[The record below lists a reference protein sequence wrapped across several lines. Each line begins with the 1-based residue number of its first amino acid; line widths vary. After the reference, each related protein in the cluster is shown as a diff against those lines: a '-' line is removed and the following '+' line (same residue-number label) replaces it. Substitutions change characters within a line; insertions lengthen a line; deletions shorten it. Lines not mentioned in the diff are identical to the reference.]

1 MALLIKIGASLKDF
15 DRQMRRA
22 TKDIQY
28 IANKFTSA
36 GSALT
41 RGVTVPLVG
50 LAVMAGKVGVEF
62 ESQMLRVQAI
72 SGATGDAMQALESK
86 ARELGATTM
95 YSATEAAEGLENY
108 ARAGFS
114 VKESLDAIEPSV
126 NLAIATGSELA
137 AVTDIVASAIRGF
150 GMDAKDTAKLTDL
163 LASTTANS
171 NTNLEELG
179 EAFNYVAPMAAAMGY
194 SAEDVAEALGLM
206 ANAGIKGSMAGTS
219 LRTALTNL
227 ANPTAGARAALSKLN
242 VEVADTEGNMLPL
255 DDVVNQLR
263 GSFKDLSE
271 EEQAQAASAI
281 FGKRAMSGMLA
292 MINATEDDID
302 KLADATTNYNG
313 VVQEQADIMQS
324 GLKGTL
330 LRLKSAAEEFAI
342 AISEVLLPAFQK
354 LLDKVQTAVDWLN
367 QLTPAQKESMLKFL
381 GLAAALGPVLLLIGK
396 GISLFGKL
404 QGLLGILSGGAGIA
418 GGAFAGMALP
428 IIGII
433 AGIAALIALFVHL
446 FNTNEQFRDKVT
458 GIWEQIKT
466 MFSGVVEFFTAL
478 FGFLKGLWEN
488 NFLNIQGIT
497 QSGFQY
503 IVDIFTFMIQLI
515 TDIFSVFTMLL
526 QGDWQGALE
535 AIKTLGINFWNGI
548 KKIFVSGINLILNIF
563 GTNLEELVKK
573 VRDKIDKI
581 KQIFEDL
588 KAKIKGILDKIRSM
602 WQNFKLPTFTLKTA
616 TRTFLGKTITF
627 PTGFSINW
635 LAEGGIFTK
644 PTLLGRHGV
653 GEAGKEAVLPL
664 SKLPGLLGLNQSQKN
679 IIQVI
684 LNGEVIEEWVDN
696 KLGARAYGGF

>member
-41 RGVTVPLVG
+41 RGVTIPLVG

-72 SGATGDAMQALESK
+72 SGATGDELQALEGK
-86 ARELGATTM
+86 ARELGASTM

-114 VKESLDAIEPSV
+114 VQESLDAIEPSV

-137 AVTDIVASAIRGF
+137 TVTDIMAGAIRGF
-150 GMDAKDTAKLTDL
+150 GVEASEAANIANL
-163 LASTTANS
+163 LASVTANS
-171 NTNLEELG
+171 NTNLEDLG
-179 EAFNYVAPMAAAMGY
+179 EAFNYVAPLAASYGY
-194 SAEDVAEALGLM
+194 TMEDVAETLGLM
-206 ANAGIKGSMAGTS
+206 ANANIKGSTAGTA
-219 LRTALTNL
+219 LRK
-227 ANPTAGARAALSKLN
+227 ALSNLVSAGGAAKAKLKELG
-242 VEVADTEGNMLPL
+242 VEVADSEGNMLSL
-255 DDVVNQLR
+255 DSVIGDLR
-263 GSFKDLSE
+263 EGFKGLTE
-271 EEQAQAASAI
+271 EEQAQTAKLL
-281 FGKRAMSGMLA
+281 FGERAQTAMLA
-292 MINATEDDID
+292 VLNATEDEINN
-302 KLADATTNYNG
+302 LADATNNYNG
-313 VVQEQADIMQS
+313 VVEEQADIMQS

-381 GLAAALGPVLLLIGK
+381 GMAAALGPVLLLIGK

-404 QGLLGILSGGAGIA
+404 QAFLGIISSGAGIA

-446 FNTNEQFRDKVT
+446 FKTNEQFRDKVT

-466 MFSGVVEFFTAL
+466 LFSGVVEFFTAL
-478 FGFLKGLWEN
+478 FGFLKGLWQN
-488 NFLNIQGIT
+488 NFMNIQGIT

-503 IVDIFTFMIQLI
+503 IVDIFTFAIQLI
-515 TDIFSVFTMLL
+515 TDIFSIFTMLL
-526 QGDWQGALE
+526 KGDWQGALE

-588 KAKIKGILDKIRSM
+588 KTKIKAILDKIREM

-616 TRTFLGKTITF
+616 TKTFLGRTITF

-644 PTLLGRHGV
+644 PTLLGGHGV

-664 SKLPGLLGLNQSQKN
+664 NKLPGLLGLNQNQKN

-696 KLGARAYGGF
+696 RLGARAYGGF